1 MSCLTAEAGEPS
13 NGQLPGREKQEEP
26 MIKLPTFLAI
36 ALANRMR
43 ATNRTARDRLA
54 DTQATRPHR
63 DIGPIGTVARVILG
77 SILFGSV
84 FYGHIMKGPFMPLP
98 WVIGLIIF
106 PAIFITWQYLRARRN
121 PAKLEA
127 NGPIATI
134 INVVIFLAFYFTY
147 IYAPSIDFMSDAVLV
162 FYGLSMLLA
171 ALRGYAGCE
180 SLAISNWLLK
190 RNDQLGCLV
199 FGPVDYAEG
208 KLFPGSNTVNKMKC

>member
-1 MSCLTAEAGEPS
+1 
-13 NGQLPGREKQEEP
+13 
-26 MIKLPTFLAI
+26 MIKLPTFLMK
-36 ALANRMR
+36 RE
-43 ATNRTARDRLA
+43 
-54 DTQATRPHR
+54 
-63 DIGPIGTVARVILG
+63 IGVIGTVARVILG

-84 FYGHIMKGPFMPLP
+84 FYGHIIKGPFMPLP

-134 INVVIFLAFYFTY
+134 INVVIFFAFYFTY

-180 SLAISNWLLK
+180 ALAISNWLLK
-190 RNDQLGCLV
+190 RDDQLGCLV
-199 FGPVDYAEG
+199 FGPVDYTEG
-208 KLFPGSNTVNKMKC
+208 KLFPGSNTVKKVKC